1 MTTVGLFANE
11 HRNSTKNLAPRMLLA
26 CIFFLS
32 VHITAFGEQSPNQA
46 AAVQNAITLQKAADA
61 GNSDAMNNLGTLYA
75 HGQGVAQ
82 DYGKAREWYQKA
94 ADAGNPAAMNFLGAL
109 YAHGQGV
116 AQDYGKAREWFQ
128 KAADAGNTTAM
139 DNLGGLYE
147 GGKGVAQDHA
157 KALEW
162 FQKSF
167 DARQHLR

>member
-1 MTTVGLFANE
+1 
-11 HRNSTKNLAPRMLLA
+11 MLLA

-46 AAVQNAITLQKAADA
+46 AAVQNAITLRKAADA
-61 GNSDAMNNLGTLYA
+61 GNPTAMYNLGFLYA
-75 HGQGVAQ
+75 HNLGVAQ

-128 KAADAGNTTAM
+128 KAADAGNS
-139 DNLGGLYE
+139 
-147 GGKGVAQDHA
+147 HA
-157 KALEW
+157 KQALADL
-162 FQKSF
+162 K
-167 DARQHLR
+167 R

>member
-1 MTTVGLFANE
+1 
-11 HRNSTKNLAPRMLLA
+11 MLLA

-61 GNSDAMNNLGTLYA
+61 GNPTAMYNLGFLYA
-75 HGQGVAQ
+75 HNLGVAQ

-109 YAHGQGV
+109 YAHGQ
-116 AQDYGKAREWFQ
+116 DYG
-128 KAADAGNTTAM
+128 
-139 DNLGGLYE
+139 
-147 GGKGVAQDHA
+147 

>member
-82 DYGKAREWYQKA
+82 DYGKAREW
-94 ADAGNPAAMNFLGAL
+94 
-109 YAHGQGV
+109 
-116 AQDYGKAREWFQ
+116 FQ

>member
-46 AAVQNAITLQKAADA
+46 AAVQNAITLRKAADA
-61 GNSDAMNNLGTLYA
+61 GNPTAMYNLGFLYA
-75 HGQGVAQ
+75 HNLGVAQ

-116 AQDYGKAREWFQ
+116 GQDYG
-128 KAADAGNTTAM
+128 
-139 DNLGGLYE
+139 
-147 GGKGVAQDHA
+147 

-167 DARQHLR
+167 EGSLWRVQMRGF